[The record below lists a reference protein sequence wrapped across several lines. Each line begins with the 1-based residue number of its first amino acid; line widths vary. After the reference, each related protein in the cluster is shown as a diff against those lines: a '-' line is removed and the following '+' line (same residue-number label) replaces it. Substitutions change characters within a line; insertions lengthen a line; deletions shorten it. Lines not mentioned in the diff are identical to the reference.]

1 MFVHSIDEIPALCI
15 SMIKKTQTCN
25 METFYGLLTSICDE
39 TNHCLSL
46 GHLESLQTISQFIDI
61 DII

>member
-1 MFVHSIDEIPALCI
+1 MYFNDKE
-15 SMIKKTQTCN
+15 N

>member
-1 MFVHSIDEIPALCI
+1 MFVHSIDEIPAFCI
-15 SMIKKTQTCN
+15 SMIIKTQTCKI
-25 METFYGLLTSICDE
+25 ETVFGLLTSICDE

-46 GHLESLQTISQFIDI
+46 SLQNISQFIDI